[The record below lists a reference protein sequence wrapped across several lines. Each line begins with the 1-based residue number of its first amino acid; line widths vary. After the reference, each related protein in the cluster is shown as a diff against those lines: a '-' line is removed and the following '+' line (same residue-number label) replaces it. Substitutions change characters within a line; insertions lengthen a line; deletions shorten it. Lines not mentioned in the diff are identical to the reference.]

1 MHKISFWGQTKL
13 YHISQKTFGH
23 TCTIFSCTLQILYL
37 STKRHIQKNIKV
49 PVGMRHRSYPWKH
62 LQPST
67 SIFKYSPTS
76 RKLVL
81 IFCQMQLHLHM
92 DLTIPLSLDLC
103 LFFCNKT
110 GPITGKEKWDGYLRF
125 QLDTGWIVLLH
136 DTSPASW
143 EPTKKEGSISFSFLL
158 HTGALLLLVC
168 LSACIVLMSYGF
180 FFNLSIMLFTL
191 LWWEDRK
198 ICAHFRRG
206 TVLCKSCFPCQAQ
219 VWMWRFLAAPLAS
232 CITRIDCFLFLI
244 SQ

>member
-103 LFFCNKT
+103 LFFCNKLA
-110 GPITGKEKWDGYLRF
+110 PLLEKKNEMAIWDFSWTPDGLFFSMIQAQPR
-125 QLDTGWIVLLH
+125 G
-136 DTSPASW
+136 SPQ
-143 EPTKKEGSISFSFLL
+143 KKRVAFLFHSSCTLGHCSFLCVFL
-158 HTGALLLLVC
+158 HVLSWC
-168 LSACIVLMSYGF
+168 LMDF
-180 FFNLSIMLFTL
+180 FLTY
-191 LWWEDRK
+191 
-198 ICAHFRRG
+198 
-206 TVLCKSCFPCQAQ
+206 Q
-219 VWMWRFLAAPLAS
+219 
-232 CITRIDCFLFLI
+232 
-244 SQ
+244 